1 MRLLIGVSLLALV
14 GCGSDDADV
23 VFIDA
28 SWTVRSVTANSPLGC
43 GDLNAN
49 AVKTT
54 LTARRTD
61 GGRCSGAMTECQ
73 SVFECDVVPA
83 DGETRKATG
92 TGTSTPLEPGIYEVQ
107 LALANEDLS
116 TTYAVSTPET
126 IDVSLGDKTYS
137 RQFLTDGGVF
147 QFRWRLLGNDNQPRS
162 CDVASVFGV
171 AITVQN
177 EADPSSATSDEVN
190 CEDNA
195 TGYSFAFAN
204 GSYMVTLEAVND
216 NGQTQGLSDT
226 LTGQVIM
233 GPNGI
238 TDLGTVDVFLQG
250 NP

>member
-14 GCGSDDADV
+14 GCGSDDADG

-28 SWTVRSVTANSPLGC
+28 SWTVRSVTANSALGC
-43 GDLNAN
+43 SDLSAA

-61 GGRCSGAMTECQ
+61 GGACRGTMTECLT
-73 SVFECDVVPA
+73 VFECDVLPP
-83 DGETRKATG
+83 DGEARKATG

-107 LALANEDLS
+107 LALASEDLS
-116 TTYAVSTPET
+116 TTYAASTPET
-126 IDVSLGDKTYS
+126 IDLSLGDKPFA
-137 RQFLTDGGVF
+137 RQFFTDGGVF
-147 QFRWRLLGNDNQPRS
+147 QFQWKLLGNDNQPRS
-162 CDVASVFGV
+162 CETAGVFGV

-177 EADPSSATSDEVN
+177 EADPSTATSDEVK
-190 CEDNA
+190 CVDGA

-204 GSYMVTLEAVND
+204 GSYTVTLEAVND
-216 NGQTQGLSDT
+216 DGQTRGLSDT
-226 LTGQVIM
+226 LTGQVIR